1 MTLFTPEKEDFT
13 LLKLGDNVTFKPENA
28 KILN

>member
-13 LLKLGDNVTFKPENA
+13 LLKLEIMSHSNQKNA
-28 KILN
+28 RY